1 MVWRKMGIA
10 QGHRDGLVS
19 YQFLDGPNIY
29 PSHDQA
35 RGEGVSEVM
44 KVEVLK
50 LRSPAGIL
58 EGIV

>member
-1 MVWRKMGIA
+1 MGIA